1 MNTKLTRITI
11 AFASL
16 GFLAACNDGSSSDSQ
31 TMSVQAMDG
40 YLNQAVV
47 WLDVNG
53 NFERDSDEPQA
64 ITGEQ
69 GRAEID
75 LSAFNG
81 DPDSYT
87 LMTEIIQGQTI
98 DEDLP
103 GVTVSR
109 GYMMSAP
116 KGYRQ
121 ITPLTTMLH
130 AKMEDGLSEAQALAA
145 LREDLNQPDLDPKAN
160 YIADGNTLVAQSAKA
175 MAQMMPE
182 QFDANLIGQH
192 AEQMAQGAKAIGEE
206 IKNARENGGEV
217 DLDNKTLTFDENGR
231 PVIMVDSDKDGVADN
246 VDAFPHDPNES
257 VDSDND
263 GIGDFADSDD
273 DNDG

>member
-16 GFLAACNDGSSSDSQ
+16 GLLAACNDGSSSESQ

-64 ITGEQ
+64 TTGEQ

-160 YIADGNTLVAQSAKA
+160 YIADGNTLGGTVRESYGANDAGAVRCQSDWSACRT
-175 MAQMMPE
+175 
-182 QFDANLIGQH
+182 N
-192 AEQMAQGAKAIGEE
+192 GARSQSDWRGNQKR
-206 IKNARENGGEV
+206 AR
-217 DLDNKTLTFDENGR
+217 KWW
-231 PVIMVDSDKDGVADN
+231 
-246 VDAFPHDPNES
+246 
-257 VDSDND
+257 
-263 GIGDFADSDD
+263 
-273 DNDG
+273 

>member
-1 MNTKLTRITI
+1 M
-11 AFASL
+11 
-16 GFLAACNDGSSSDSQ
+16 
-31 TMSVQAMDG
+31 
-40 YLNQAVV
+40 
-47 WLDVNG
+47 
-53 NFERDSDEPQA
+53 
-64 ITGEQ
+64 
-69 GRAEID
+69 
-75 LSAFNG
+75 
-81 DPDSYT
+81 
-87 LMTEIIQGQTI
+87 
-98 DEDLP
+98 
-103 GVTVSR
+103 SR

-217 DLDNKTLTFDENGR
+217 DLGNKTLTFDENG
-231 PVIMVDSDKDGVADN
+231 
-246 VDAFPHDPNES
+246 
-257 VDSDND
+257 
-263 GIGDFADSDD
+263 
-273 DNDG
+273 